1 MEAAG
6 WHWEASFKNR
16 TVRFRDI
23 VLPRVLR
30 GGIEWFSHHA
40 DLGSDQRAIENL
52 RRNDN
57 MDQQMSDHTISA
69 KTPATLPDVK
79 IFRAQLGE
87 MLKKGREKAGMSQEA
102 VAQVTRITG
111 SFVAALESG
120 QFEHL
125 PGAVFGRGFVRSIA
139 RVLDLDAEELS
150 QIYTQC
156 WVPAEIEK
164 NLKVGHGQGVIPQRA
179 PARRRNVFDIG
190 NMLKNSPVVNLKI
203 SSGKSV
209 ALLVAVPLL
218 ALVVAGI
225 TAGVKRNNQ
234 KVAAKQAPV
243 AEVVEQPVVP
253 AEVPVAAEV
262 SGRANEEVA
271 AKPVIEEPAL
281 QVQSEKANFEH
292 VLELVVIEPVKIKLT
307 SDNNAPS
314 ARQLKP
320 DAYRFTFTDRAE
332 LTVYDAAAVEVA
344 FNGRSLG
351 SLGTKGRIRR
361 LIFQSGNPESASN
374 NPVGETAKKL

>member
-1 MEAAG
+1 
-6 WHWEASFKNR
+6 
-16 TVRFRDI
+16 
-23 VLPRVLR
+23 
-30 GGIEWFSHHA
+30 
-40 DLGSDQRAIENL
+40 
-52 RRNDN
+52 
-57 MDQQMSDHTISA
+57 MSDHTISA
-69 KTPATLPDVK
+69 KTPATPPDVK

-87 MLKKGREKAGMSQEA
+87 ILKKGRENAGMSQEA

-111 SFVAALESG
+111 TFVAALESG
-120 QFEHL
+120 HFEKL

-139 RVLDLDAEELS
+139 RVLSLDAEELS
-150 QIYTQC
+150 QLYTQC

-164 NLKVGHGQGVIPQRA
+164 NLKVGHGQGGIPHRM

-190 NMLKNSPVVNLKI
+190 NLIKNTPVVNLNI
-203 SSGKSV
+203 SGGKSV

-218 ALVVAGI
+218 ALVVAAI

-234 KVAAKQAPV
+234 NLAVKKAPV
-243 AEVVEQPVVP
+243 TEIVEQPAAP
-253 AEVPVAAEV
+253 AEVPVPAGV
-262 SGRANEEVA
+262 SGRANEEIA
-271 AKPVIEEPAL
+271 TKPVVEEPAL

-307 SDNNAPS
+307 ADNNAPS

-320 DAYRFTFTDRAE
+320 DAYRYTFTDRAE

-351 SLGTKGRIRR
+351 SLGAKGRIRR

>member
-1 MEAAG
+1 
-6 WHWEASFKNR
+6 
-16 TVRFRDI
+16 
-23 VLPRVLR
+23 
-30 GGIEWFSHHA
+30 
-40 DLGSDQRAIENL
+40 
-52 RRNDN
+52 
-57 MDQQMSDHTISA
+57 MSDHTISA
-69 KTPATLPDVK
+69 KNPVTLPDVK

-87 MLKKGREKAGMSQEA
+87 MLIKGREKAGMSQEA
-102 VAQVTRITG
+102 VAQVTRING
-111 SFVAALESG
+111 SFVVALESG
-120 QFEHL
+120 AFENL

-150 QIYTQC
+150 QIYAQC
-156 WVPAEIEK
+156 WVPAEIERV
-164 NLKVGHGQGVIPQRA
+164 LKVGHGQGSIPTRMPTRM
-179 PARRRNVFDIG
+179 PARRRMVFDLG
-190 NMLKNSPVVNLKI
+190 SMLKNSPVMNMKI
-203 SSGKSV
+203 SGGKSV

-218 ALVVAGI
+218 ALVVAAI
-225 TAGVKRNNQ
+225 IAGVKRSNH
-234 KVAAKQAPV
+234 KVVAKQVPAAQTAEQPAAPV
-243 AEVVEQPVVP
+243 
-253 AEVPVAAEV
+253 EVPVLPEV
-262 SGRANEEVA
+262 PGREDEVVAN
-271 AKPVIEEPAL
+271 KPVIEEPAL

-307 SDNNAPS
+307 SDNKEPS

>member
-1 MEAAG
+1 
-6 WHWEASFKNR
+6 
-16 TVRFRDI
+16 
-23 VLPRVLR
+23 
-30 GGIEWFSHHA
+30 
-40 DLGSDQRAIENL
+40 
-52 RRNDN
+52 
-57 MDQQMSDHTISA
+57 MSDHTISA

-79 IFRAQLGE
+79 VFRAQLGE
-87 MLKKGREKAGMSQEA
+87 IFKNGREKAGMSQEA
-102 VAQVTRITG
+102 VAQITRITG
-111 SFVAALESG
+111 SFVVALESG
-120 QFEHL
+120 DFEHL

-150 QIYTQC
+150 RLYTQC
-156 WVPAEIEK
+156 WVPAENEK
-164 NLKVGHGQGVIPQRA
+164 NLKVGNGQGAIPQRMQ
-179 PARRRNVFDIG
+179 ARRRMVFDIG
-190 NMLKNSPVVNLKI
+190 NMMKNSPVVNMKI
-203 SSGKSV
+203 SGGKSV
-209 ALLVAVPLL
+209 ALLVAIPLL
-218 ALVVAGI
+218 ALVVAAI
-225 TAGVKRNNQ
+225 TAGVKRSNQ
-234 KVAAKQAPV
+234 KVVAKQAPV
-243 AEVVEQPVVP
+243 AQIAEQPLAP
-253 AEVPVAAEV
+253 SEVPVLP
-262 SGRANEEVA
+262 EVA
-271 AKPVIEEPAL
+271 ARTNEEATAKPVVEEPAL

-361 LIFQSGNPESASN
+361 LIFQSGNPEAASN